1 MVKKNVTVVD
11 KMGFH
16 MRPANVFVTEMAN
29 FKSDINLIAGEKTIN
44 GKSIMNIMA
53 ACINYGTELT
63 VECSGPDENE
73 MLEKAVSLI
82 ENGMD

>member
-53 ACINYGTELT
+53 ACIKYGTELT
-63 VECSGPDENE
+63 VECRGPDENE

>member
-53 ACINYGTELT
+53 ACIKYGTELT

>member
-1 MVKKNVTVVD
+1 MVKKKVTVVD

-53 ACINYGTELT
+53 ACIKYGTELT

>member
-16 MRPANVFVTEMAN
+16 MRPANVFVTEMAK
-29 FKSDINLIAGEKTIN
+29 FKTEVTLLAGDKSIN

-53 ACINYGTELT
+53 ACI
-63 VECSGPDENE
+63 
-73 MLEKAVSLI
+73 K
-82 ENGMD
+82 

>member
-29 FKSDINLIAGEKTIN
+29 FKLDINLIAGEKTIN

-53 ACINYGTELT
+53 ACIKYGTELT

-82 ENGMD
+82 ANGMD